1 MKIAVLLG
9 EFGAKG
15 DLNGDVAGRQF
26 SKTGAEVL
34 HDSLAGETVADAG
47 FVVGIGSSE
56 SRMFSHGQEYSS
68 ATTTGQSGRSKRRGD

>member
-34 HDSLAGETVADAG
+34 HDSLARETVADAG
-47 FVVGIGSSE
+47 FVVRIGSSE
-56 SRMFSHGQEYSS
+56 SRMFSHGEEYSS
-68 ATTTGQSGRSKRRGD
+68 ATTTEQLAEVKAG